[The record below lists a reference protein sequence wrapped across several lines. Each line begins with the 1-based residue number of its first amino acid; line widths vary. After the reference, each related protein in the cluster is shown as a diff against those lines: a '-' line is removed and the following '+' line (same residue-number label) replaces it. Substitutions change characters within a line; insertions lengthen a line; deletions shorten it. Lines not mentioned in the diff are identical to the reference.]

1 MAPKNYQS
9 VVKNLKNYGKKNKDK
24 EKLMEEY
31 IKQTD
36 KNYKDGDK
44 N

>member
-1 MAPKNYQS
+1 MVPKNYES
-9 VVKNLKNYGKKNKDK
+9 LKKNLKNYGTKKPKD